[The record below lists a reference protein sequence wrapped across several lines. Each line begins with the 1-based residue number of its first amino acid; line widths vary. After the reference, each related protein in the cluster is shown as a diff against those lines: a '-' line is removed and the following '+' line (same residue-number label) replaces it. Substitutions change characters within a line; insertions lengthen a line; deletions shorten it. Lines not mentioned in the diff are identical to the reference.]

1 MKEQSASI
9 TQLYLLKELE
19 VKKIGDDSFVAVFP
33 PMDDAMLKQI
43 LPIMDSIGGRL
54 DEEQTCF
61 AFKENPMP
69 KIEALLKE
77 RIYTVDDTKFNGYW
91 RYKFMWKR
99 TTAQLESEVNPN
111 C

>member
-54 DEEQTCF
+54 DEEQTYF

-69 KIEALLKE
+69 KIEVLLKE
-77 RIYTVDDTKFNGYW
+77 RIYTVDDTKFNGY
-91 RYKFMWKR
+91 
-99 TTAQLESEVNPN
+99 
-111 C
+111 